1 MQYPLQVGR
10 KQRKKELKYR
20 DLTGPE
26 KIRLFTKINIPSLFP
41 TLPKREQLQNLWC
54 TFFKLINKIN
64 EQNCDS
70 VEIDIG
76 TKSWVTSFISVYQ
89 SKDCTPY
96 VHAFTMHTSEFIRLH
111 GNIVSF
117 TQQGLEKLN
126 DVTTKQYQRATNHHN
141 LSALKQILEKR
152 NRIEILKDSGYEREQ
167 VDVLPSKNQALC
179 CKLNLLIYCHSMYC
193 NDVT

>member
-1 MQYPLQVGR
+1 MFLRISDTLTNLLIRDLVIQDDSEKTNYLEIYKTFLNEECNIR
-10 KQRKKELKYR
+10 FKWAESKEKKGLKYR

-96 VHAFTMHTSEFIRLH
+96 VHAIR
-111 GNIVSF
+111 
-117 TQQGLEKLN
+117 
-126 DVTTKQYQRATNHHN
+126 
-141 LSALKQILEKR
+141 
-152 NRIEILKDSGYEREQ
+152 
-167 VDVLPSKNQALC
+167 
-179 CKLNLLIYCHSMYC
+179 IY
-193 NDVT
+193 